1 MIQECHELYWETDRT
16 EFINSLKKL
25 LQEKK
30 VESEARGDTTV
41 YIHLLFC
48 MLCQV
53 TASQTRMVIRE
64 VFPEAVV
71 TGMTE
76 TLFGSESYKSM
87 LRLNFSFMESAE
99 VSILEYTGSPDLYHE
114 AGLELS
120 RRIRRMHDVKAVA
133 LYCAGLSVDFHR
145 FVRNLAQGNEDV
157 PIFGATAGMFEFS
170 AESDNR
176 FSNIFT
182 ANEKNDMEQQ
192 YVIGRSMYRQGIVL
206 AVFTGVDLHVQAD
219 YIFGWKPL
227 GKEMTITATRGENCI
242 SRIDDI
248 RPVEIYH
255 RYLNVTPD
263 ENFVYNISEFPLAIK
278 RNGCLIPR
286 VPPRYDEEGRLYFSC
301 DVYQD
306 EQISLTYAVQD
317 DLIQETEIASEY
329 MWGFAPQALYLTVCG
344 NRSLFLKEK
353 SHLEIDSYRRFAK
366 HLICNY
372 GSSELYCHHGKG
384 GILNSALV
392 AVGMREGPAE
402 LKLSENIPP
411 SRQGHRIIP
420 LSERMATFLTA
431 VTREL
436 ADSNRELQEM
446 AQAAEAASTA
456 KSQFLSNMSHEI
468 RTPINA
474 VLGMDEM
481 ILRETKEDF
490 TKEYAENIRTAGTA
504 LLGLINDILDFS
516 KIEAGKMEIIP
527 VEYAVSSMLNDLV
540 NMICQRAEKKGLE
553 LKVEAAED
561 MPSILKGDEIRL
573 RQVVTNI
580 LTNAVK
586 YTERGSVTLSLDW
599 EKTGENEICLCVVV
613 KDTGIGIR
621 QKDIEKL
628 FHAFE
633 RIEEERNRTIE
644 GTGLGMN
651 ITQSILK
658 LMGSRLQVESEYG
671 KGSAFSFKVK
681 QQVLN
686 WSAMGDYET
695 AYLSSINRKAAYR
708 ESFIAPEAKILIVDD
723 TAMNL
728 TVVKGLLKA
737 TQVQVDTA
745 LSGYE
750 CLEKVQGEHYDLIL
764 LDHRMP
770 GLDGVETLSSMKEL
784 EKTPGYPNQGT
795 PVIVLTANAV
805 SGAREEYM
813 AAGFD
818 DYLTKPIDSQQ
829 LETFLQKYLP
839 PEKVQAAEAG
849 GQPQAEENCELPA
862 WLHEVQ
868 GLDCKAGVEHCG
880 SATAYIDALSVFA
893 QSIEN
898 GAREIQ
904 RFYERQDW
912 KNYTT
917 KVHALKSTAGV
928 IGAVEL
934 SDRAKRLEDAG
945 NNCYCDEIV
954 EGTAPLLELYRSF
967 RKGLAPL
974 LPQEED
980 NDDKPPISEED
991 LAEAWQAMGE
1001 IVASFDYDSLGYM
1014 LEELSSYRL
1023 PVAEARKL
1031 KDVKDAARLPDWE
1044 KLTEILILR

>member
-1 MIQECHELYWETDRT
+1 MIQECHRLYWETDRPD
-16 EFINSLKKL
+16 FIAALKKL
-25 LQEKK
+25 LREKK
-30 VESEARGDTTV
+30 AESEARGDTTV

-53 TASQTRMVIRE
+53 TASQTRAAIEE

-76 TLFGSESYKSM
+76 TLFATVDYESM
-87 LRLNFSFMESAE
+87 LRLNFTFMESAE
-99 VSILEYTGSPDLYHE
+99 VSLLEYTGSPDLYHE

-133 LYCAGLSVDFHR
+133 LYCAGLSVGFHR
-145 FVRNLAQGNEDV
+145 FVKNLAQGNEEI
-157 PIFGATAGMFEFS
+157 PIFGASTGMFELS
-170 AESDNR
+170 ADSNNR
-176 FSNIFT
+176 FSNLFT
-182 ANEKNDMEQQ
+182 ANEKNDTDQQ
-192 YVIGRSMYRQGIVL
+192 YVIGRGVYRQGIVL
-206 AVFTGVDLHVQAD
+206 AVFTGIDLHVQAD
-219 YIFGWKPL
+219 YVFGWKPL
-227 GKEMTITATRGENCI
+227 GKEMTITATHGDNCI
-242 SRIDDI
+242 SRIDAI

-278 RNGCLIPR
+278 RNGCLVPR
-286 VPPRYDEEGRLYFSC
+286 VPPRYDEEGRIYFSS
-301 DVYQD
+301 DVY
-306 EQISLTYAVQD
+306 EGEKISLTYAVHD

-329 MWGFAPQALYLTVCG
+329 MWGFAPQSLYLIVCG
-344 NRSLFLKEK
+344 NRTLFLKEK
-353 SHLEIDSYRRFAK
+353 AHLEIDSYRRFAK
-366 HLICNY
+366 ALICNY
-372 GSSELYCHHGKG
+372 GTSEIYCHHGKG

-392 AVGMREGPAE
+392 AVGMREGAPH
-402 LKLSENIPP
+402 LRLSESELP
-411 SRQGHRIIP
+411 QKQEHRIIP

-431 VTREL
+431 VTKEL

-446 AQAAEAASTA
+446 ARAAEAASTA

-481 ILRETKEDF
+481 ILRETKESF
-490 TKEYAENIRTAGTA
+490 TREYAENIRTAGTA

-540 NMICQRAEKKGLE
+540 NMIRQRAEKKGLE

-586 YTERGSVTLSLDW
+586 YTERGSITLSFGW
-599 EKTGENEICLCVVV
+599 EKTGENEITLCVAV

-621 QKDIEKL
+621 EKDIEKL
-628 FHAFE
+628 FRAFE
-633 RIEEERNRTIE
+633 RIEEERNRSIE

-651 ITQSILK
+651 ITQRLLE
-658 LMGSRLQVESEYG
+658 LMGSRLEVASEYG
-671 KGSAFSFKVK
+671 KGSVFSFKVK

-686 WSAMGDYET
+686 WSPMGDYET
-695 AYLSSINRKAAYR
+695 AYLSSIQQKAAYR
-708 ESFIAPEAKILIVDD
+708 ESFIAPEARILIVDD

-728 TVVKGLLKA
+728 TVAKGLLKA
-737 TQVQVDTA
+737 TQVQIDTA

-750 CLEKVQGEHYDLIL
+750 CLEKVQGDHYDLIL

-770 GLDGVETLSSMKEL
+770 GIDGVETLSSMKEL
-784 EKTPGYPNQGT
+784 EKTPGYPNLDT

-805 SGAREEYM
+805 SGAREEYL

-818 DYLTKPIDSQQ
+818 DYLSKPIDSQQ
-829 LETFLQKYLP
+829 LEAALQKYLP
-839 PEKVQAAEAG
+839 PEKVQTVEAG
-849 GQPQAEENCELPA
+849 AQEQEEGKCELPA

-868 GLDCKAGVEHCG
+868 GIDCKAGVEHCG
-880 SATAYIDALSVFA
+880 SAEAYLDALTVFA

-898 GAREIQ
+898 GAKEIQ
-904 RFYERQDW
+904 RFYENEDW
-912 KNYTT
+912 TNYTT
-917 KVHALKSTAGV
+917 KVHALKSTARV
-928 IGAVEL
+928 IGAEEL

-945 NNCYCDEIV
+945 NNCYCDEIA

-967 RKGLAPL
+967 RQGLAPL
-974 LPQEED
+974 LPKEEVSGSR
-980 NDDKPPISEED
+980 PISEDE
-991 LAEAWQAMGE
+991 LEEAWQAMCE
-1001 IVASFDYDSLGYM
+1001 VVASFDYDSLVYM

-1023 PVAEARKL
+1023 PVADAQKL
-1031 KDVKDAARLPDWE
+1031 RAVKEAARLPDWE
-1044 KLTEILILR
+1044 KLTEILILG